1 MPSGFRLA
9 STSGPSPVG
18 VLWGRVEVLSQEEP
32 RRSTARLLLC
42 IRRRQMHRSS
52 VALPIA
58 SLSPRVRPGLCEREL
73 LGGPDFVMRFLS
85 GDLAAPGAS

>member
-1 MPSGFRLA
+1 
-9 STSGPSPVG
+9 
-18 VLWGRVEVLSQEEP
+18 
-32 RRSTARLLLC
+32 
-42 IRRRQMHRSS
+42 MHRSS

-85 GDLAAPGAS
+85 GDLYQCSDWLTDDGPVTAGNGHDLPWLLDQRVPGVAAVIDDVVERFEDAVR